1 MLSCEHAASPII
13 SVLSYLLV
21 QCRIG
26 QPFSGT
32 QELHKLFSQYDTNQS
47 GQLEFN
53 EFLVLFKDRL
63 QDLQKTL
70 RFIRMKPAKS
80 QSIEP
85 SVIQA
90 RKRMCHVAVYIGNT
104 CPLLCF
110 TDQSDLSLWTQR

>member
-1 MLSCEHAASPII
+1 MSVYKHKACHISSC
-13 SVLSYLLV
+13 VLSNLLV
-21 QCRIG
+21 PCRVG

-90 RKRMCHVAVYIGNT
+90 RQSLCHAAVT
-104 CPLLCF
+104 LATLV
-110 TDQSDLSLWTQR
+110 QSCAKPTNQGSAK